1 MFDLRFMLLLL
12 ARCSLSLTLFPSH
25 RAGYILFVAIMIGFT
40 QTGVGSAS
48 KAGFMAG
55 LVLCGVAFV
64 PAEVL
69 LQTVA
74 QLAVPPELIGTA
86 ASLGAAIRVG
96 LSSQSQRRTCA
107 DITAL
112 SEKSLGGVIGV
123 AIATSIVNGK
133 LTENFPK
140 YIVPAAVGAGLPV
153 SSLAAFM

>member
-1 MFDLRFMLLLL
+1 
-12 ARCSLSLTLFPSH
+12 
-25 RAGYILFVAIMIGFT
+25 MIGFT

-96 LSSQSQRRTCA
+96 PSSQSQRMCA
-107 DITAL
+107 DMVAFC
-112 SEKSLGGVIGV
+112 EKSLGGVIGV